1 MALSCLVAL
10 SGHAANAQDYP
21 RKPIRIVTGG
31 VGGSVDVTTRVI
43 AQGITG
49 AFGQQIIVDNRASGV
64 IPGDIVARAPAD
76 GYTLLLSTGIVWLLP
91 LLQDRVP
98 YDPVKD
104 FSPLTLAALSP
115 NVLVVTQSLPAKT
128 GKELIAL
135 AKAKPKPGV
144 LNYASTGDGG
154 GAHLAAELFRA
165 MADVNIERIPYK
177 GGGDALNAV
186 IGGQVHIMFA
196 TAASGMPHVKS
207 GRLNVLAVTTTQPS
221 ALVPGVPTVA
231 ASGLPGYESAAV
243 FAMFAP
249 ATTPAALRD
258 LIHKK
263 IVDTLARADMKE
275 RLFKVGLEPV
285 GSSPDELTAFMK
297 INISRLGKV
306 IRDAGIRAD

>member
-128 GKELIAL
+128 VKELIAL
-135 AKAKPKPGV
+135 AKAKPGV

-154 GAHLAAELFRA
+154 GAHLAA
-165 MADVNIERIPYK
+165 
-177 GGGDALNAV
+177 
-186 IGGQVHIMFA
+186 
-196 TAASGMPHVKS
+196 ASPV
-207 GRLNVLAVTTTQPS
+207 RDL
-221 ALVPGVPTVA
+221 
-231 ASGLPGYESAAV
+231 
-243 FAMFAP
+243 AP
-249 ATTPAALRD
+249 AR
-258 LIHKK
+258 
-263 IVDTLARADMKE
+263 
-275 RLFKVGLEPV
+275 GLWPGRSGNLE
-285 GSSPDELTAFMK
+285 GLS
-297 INISRLGKV
+297 NGR
-306 IRDAGIRAD
+306 

>member
-128 GKELIAL
+128 VKELIAL
-135 AKAKPKPGV
+135 AKAKPGV

-258 LIHKK
+258 LIQKK
-263 IVDTLARADMKE
+263 IVDTLGRADMKE

-306 IRDAGIRAD
+306 IRDAGIRAE

>member
-128 GKELIAL
+128 VKELIAL
-135 AKAKPKPGV
+135 AKAKPGV

-306 IRDAGIRAD
+306 IRDAGIRAE

>member
-128 GKELIAL
+128 VKELIAL
-135 AKAKPKPGV
+135 AKAKPGV

-258 LIHKK
+258 LIQKK
-263 IVDTLARADMKE
+263 IVDTLGRADMKE

-297 INISRLGKV
+297 TNISRLGKV
-306 IRDAGIRAD
+306 IRDAGIRAE

>member
-1 MALSCLVAL
+1 
-10 SGHAANAQDYP
+10 
-21 RKPIRIVTGG
+21 
-31 VGGSVDVTTRVI
+31 
-43 AQGITG
+43 
-49 AFGQQIIVDNRASGV
+49 
-64 IPGDIVARAPAD
+64 
-76 GYTLLLSTGIVWLLP
+76 
-91 LLQDRVP
+91 
-98 YDPVKD
+98 
-104 FSPLTLAALSP
+104 
-115 NVLVVTQSLPAKT
+115 VTQSLPAKT
-128 GKELIAL
+128 VKELIAL
-135 AKAKPKPGV
+135 AKAKPGV

-306 IRDAGIRAD
+306 IRDAGIRAE

>member
-128 GKELIAL
+128 VKELIAL
-135 AKAKPKPGV
+135 AKAKPGV